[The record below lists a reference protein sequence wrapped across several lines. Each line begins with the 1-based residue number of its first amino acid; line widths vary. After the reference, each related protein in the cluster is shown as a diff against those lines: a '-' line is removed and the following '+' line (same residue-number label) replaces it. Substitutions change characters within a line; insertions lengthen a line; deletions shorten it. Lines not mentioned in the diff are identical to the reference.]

1 MNNPF
6 TTSPI
11 RISTAQSGP
20 LLIKRVD
27 AFKVR
32 LPLVKPVLMAG
43 MELRYADN
51 LLVKVEAEG
60 GLFGWGEA
68 TAAPSH
74 GGASLDEMSDIFTTD
89 ISPYLR
95 GKNALRLS
103 GITAELSAIVKQ
115 GKSAIAAVDLALH
128 DLVGKFLSV
137 PVHMLLGGLRRDA
150 VLPLWLLGTGSVEG
164 DMQEAEKRY
173 AEGYRFFK
181 LKLGVK
187 TPQED
192 IEGTLALRKRFGRE
206 IRICADAN
214 MGMSSQEA
222 ITYAKSV
229 VDAEVDFLEQPLQR
243 EDVQGL
249 RALVSTE
256 LISVGLDESVL
267 SVEDI
272 LRFAPEGISGVSLK
286 TLKLGGLSGVVSS
299 GSVCDALQLQINLAG
314 KIAETSIASAALL
327 QLGGVLP
334 NVNWGVSPSHLYLA
348 QDVVHSP
355 PVPEDGLYRVSL
367 MPGLGVD
374 VDESVIHRFEI

>member
-1 MNNPF
+1 MDNSF
-6 TTSPI
+6 ATSPI
-11 RISTAQSGP
+11 TIPAAHSAP
-20 LLIKRVD
+20 LLIRRVD
-27 AFKVR
+27 VFKVR
-32 LPLVKPVLMAG
+32 LPLIKPVLMAG
-43 MELRYADN
+43 VELRYADN
-51 LLVKVEAEG
+51 LLVKVEADG

-74 GGASLDEMSDIFTTD
+74 GGASLDEMADIFKTE
-89 ISPYLR
+89 ISSYLR
-95 GKNALRLS
+95 GKNALRLA
-103 GITAELSAIVKQ
+103 GITAELSEIVKK
-115 GKSAIAAVDLALH
+115 GKSAVAAVDLALH
-128 DLVGKFLSV
+128 DLVGKFLGV

-150 VLPLWLLGTGSVEG
+150 VLPLWLIGTGSVEG
-164 DMQEAEKRY
+164 DLQEAERRY

-187 TPQED
+187 TPHED
-192 IEGTLALRKRFGRE
+192 IQGTLALRKRFGGE

-214 MGMSSQEA
+214 MGMSAKEA

-229 VDAEVDFLEQPLQR
+229 ADAEVDFLEQPLQR

-249 RALVSTE
+249 RALVGTH

-286 TLKLGGLSGVVSS
+286 TLKLGGLSGVASS

-355 PVPEDGLYRVSL
+355 PVPEDGLYRISL
-367 MPGLGVD
+367 LPGLGVD
-374 VDESVIHRFEI
+374 VDESIIRRFEI

>member
-1 MNNPF
+1 MNNPIA
-6 TTSPI
+6 TSPI

-27 AFKVR
+27 VFKVR

-51 LLVKVEAEG
+51 LLVKVEAAG

-74 GGASLDEMSDIFTTD
+74 GGASLDEMSDIFKTD
-89 ISPYLR
+89 ISSYLR

-115 GKSAIAAVDLALH
+115 GKSAVAAVDLALH
-128 DLVGKFLSV
+128 DLVGKFLGV
-137 PVHMLLGGLRRDA
+137 PAHMLLGGLRRDA
-150 VLPLWLLGTGSVEG
+150 VLPLWLIGTGSVEG
-164 DMQEAEKRY
+164 DLQEAEKRY

-187 TPQED
+187 TPHED

-214 MGMSSQEA
+214 MGMSSQAA

-243 EDVQGL
+243 DDVQGL
-249 RALVSTE
+249 RALVSTD

-299 GSVCDALQLQINLAG
+299 GSVCDALHLQINLAG

-327 QLGGVLP
+327 HLGGVLP

-355 PVPEDGLYRVSL
+355 PVPEDGLYRISL
-367 MPGLGVD
+367 LPGLGVD

>member
-1 MNNPF
+1 MNNSF
-6 TTSPI
+6 ATSPI
-11 RISTAQSGP
+11 RMTTAQSSP
-20 LLIKRVD
+20 LVIKRVD

-32 LPLVKPVLMAG
+32 LPLIKPVLMAG
-43 MELRYADN
+43 VELRYADN

-74 GGASLDEMSDIFTTD
+74 GGASLDEMSDIFRTEIT
-89 ISPYLR
+89 SYLK

-103 GITAELSAIVKQ
+103 GVTAELSEMVKK
-115 GKSAIAAVDLALH
+115 GKSAVAAVDLALY
-128 DLVGKFLSV
+128 DLVGKFLGV
-137 PVHMLLGGLRRDA
+137 PAHMLLGGLRRDA
-150 VLPLWLLGTGSVEG
+150 VLPLWLIGTGSVEG
-164 DMQEAEKRY
+164 DLIEAEKRY

-187 TPQED
+187 IPEED
-192 IEGTLALRKRFGRE
+192 IRGTLALRKRFGGD

-214 MGMSSQEA
+214 MGMSAQEA

-229 VDAEVDFLEQPLQR
+229 ADAEVDFLEQPLQR
-243 EDVQGL
+243 EDIQGL
-249 RALVSTE
+249 RALVSTNS
-256 LISVGLDESVL
+256 ISVGLDESVL

-299 GSVCDALQLQINLAG
+299 ASVCNALQLQINLAG

-348 QDVVHSP
+348 QDVVHNP
-355 PVPEDGLYRVSL
+355 PVPEDGLYRISL
-367 MPGLGVD
+367 LPGLGVD
-374 VDESVIHRFEI
+374 VDESVVHRFEI